1 MLSLDAP
8 ELYYLA
14 NFRKALAWL
23 DAHHVDLMDDAERA
37 FVADFPQ
44 LPLPAQALLVRL
56 VMRKGVHFRAGK
68 LSYQEVGCTHAAA
81 TPLRQLGWVDDQCLL
96 AFEEVFAL
104 LQKGEILSTF
114 KPWIDQPKGKKADWL
129 ASYCQKV

>member
-1 MLSLDAP
+1 MPSIPEKALIDQTDSCHYHLHSTALAFRLLGAIAGEWHWHLYKKPVKLRPMLNLDAP

-23 DAHHVDLMDDAERA
+23 DAHHRDLMDDAERA

-56 VMRKGVHFRAGK
+56 VMRKGIHFRVRSPTAHR
-68 LSYQEVGCTHAAA
+68 EAETA
-81 TPLRQLGWVDDQCLL
+81 
-96 AFEEVFAL
+96 
-104 LQKGEILSTF
+104 
-114 KPWIDQPKGKKADWL
+114 KAHRG
-129 ASYCQKV
+129 

>member
-1 MLSLDAP
+1 MLNLDAP

-23 DAHHVDLMDDAERA
+23 DAHHRDLMDDAERA

-56 VMRKGVHFRAGK
+56 VMRKGIHFRVRSPTAHR
-68 LSYQEVGCTHAAA
+68 EAETA
-81 TPLRQLGWVDDQCLL
+81 
-96 AFEEVFAL
+96 
-104 LQKGEILSTF
+104 
-114 KPWIDQPKGKKADWL
+114 KAHRG
-129 ASYCQKV
+129 